1 MIINKFLNRSSVIV
15 QERSSISSSDHLLRD
30 DILLLNSYECT
41 GDHYRNNMNIEL
53 EMAMQQKGRS
63 GIVLRFIKMD
73 IYYLALEVHWITI
86 GEVEVSLIKYI
97 YNNRWIL
104 DKTMRKDW
112 GSLGEWNRLMITMS
126 GALIQVLLVHN
137 GNPSI
142 VISRTV

>member
-1 MIINKFLNRSSVIV
+1 
-15 QERSSISSSDHLLRD
+15 
-30 DILLLNSYECT
+30 
-41 GDHYRNNMNIEL
+41 
-53 EMAMQQKGRS
+53 
-63 GIVLRFIKMD
+63 MD

-97 YNNRWIL
+97 YNNRWVL